1 MRTVC
6 PAESAA
12 LGVRQ
17 VTVLV
22 ALVSLFSGRLARS
35 DTAMSGE
42 ISLRGNVLPV
52 GGIREKVLAAWPHP
66 CTCTHGQL

>member
-1 MRTVC
+1 M
-6 PAESAA
+6 
-12 LGVRQ
+12 
-17 VTVLV
+17 LV

-52 GGIREKVLAAWPHP
+52 GGIREKVLAALPHP
-66 CTCTHGQL
+66 CTCIRGHL